1 MKRENDINNFIFIN
15 KDSMRIAVTH
25 LSLIILSCILPQF
38 KFTPTQEYKDFT
50 SWMISNGAFISSKL
64 VPIETD
70 LSNRYVIT
78 KERIEKKE
86 EILFVPNDIIISVL
100 HKSVSPIC
108 RSKLGYSDD
117 NDFNCL
123 VLFMLFDMFD
133 HHSFFKP
140 YYNYM
145 PDFVDENNPIIY
157 SKELI
162 EKYKVTELD
171 SEIDL
176 GKQYLKHSF
185 DSIKQFMPKSRT
197 IEEFE
202 KIFLLVGSRNFGRRG
217 SVFHETN
224 SMVPYLDL
232 FNHVNNFNTFYY
244 FNDKRNGYVLFA
256 MRPIEKNE
264 EVTVSYGRI
273 NNLHLFNVYG
283 FTLKDNEHKINLHIS
298 LLGHKYTLDGNIK
311 VDEIIKIRDRVLE
324 RNKLSHDDSLKQL
337 KKVLVLRKLEYNKR
351 STSNINILNIINEE
365 KETISK
371 YIEIIDNF
379 LSTK

>member
-1 MKRENDINNFIFIN
+1 MKRENDINIIILI
-15 KDSMRIAVTH
+15 KKEQMRIVITH
-25 LSLIILSCILPQF
+25 FSLIVLFCILPQF
-38 KFTPTQEYKDFT
+38 SFFPTKEYKDFT

-64 VPIETD
+64 EPIEND
-70 LSNRYVIT
+70 LSNRYVIA

-86 EILFVPNDIIISVL
+86 EILFVPNNIIISVL
-100 HKSVSPIC
+100 NKSVSPLC

-145 PDFVDENNPIIY
+145 PDFVDENNPITY
-157 SKELI
+157 PKELI

-171 SEIDL
+171 SEIEI

-185 DSIKQFMPKSRT
+185 DLIKNYMPKLRT
-197 IEEFE
+197 TEEFE
-202 KIFLLVGSRNFGRRG
+202 KIFQIVGTRNFGRRG
-217 SVFHETN
+217 SIFHETN

-232 FNHVNNFNTFYY
+232 FNHVNNFNTFYH
-244 FNDKRNGYVLFA
+244 FSDKRNGYVLFA
-256 MRPIEKNE
+256 TRPIEKNE
-264 EVTVSYGRI
+264 EVTVSYGKR

-283 FTLKDNEHKINLHIS
+283 FTLNNNEYKINLHVS
-298 LLGHKYTLDGNIK
+298 LLGHQYTLNGNIK
-311 VDEIIKIRDRVLE
+311 EDEIIKIRDRVSE
-324 RNKLSHDDSLKQL
+324 RNKLSYDDSLKQL
-337 KKVLVLRKLEYNKR
+337 KKVLVLRKIELNKI
-351 STSNINILNIINEE
+351 STNNINIINIINEE

-371 YIEIIDNF
+371 YIEIINNF

>member
-1 MKRENDINNFIFIN
+1 
-15 KDSMRIAVTH
+15 MRIAVTH

-337 KKVLVLRKLEYNKR
+337 KKVLVLRKLEYNKI
-351 STSNINILNIINEE
+351 STSNINIINIINEE